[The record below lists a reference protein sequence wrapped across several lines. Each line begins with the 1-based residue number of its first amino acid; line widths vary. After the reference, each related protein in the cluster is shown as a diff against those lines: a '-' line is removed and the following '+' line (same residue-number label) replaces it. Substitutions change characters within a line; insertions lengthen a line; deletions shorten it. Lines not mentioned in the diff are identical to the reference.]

1 MKIEELIDG
10 GEQTAQNVRS
20 VLNILLESPYF
31 YKTDDERLFLVLMR
45 YKRAF
50 EAFFDKFFGWSLVM
64 DAKCARL
71 YKPKW
76 FNEKITLP
84 NRDMF
89 TFTKRDDCMAF
100 LLVLEFFE
108 CECREQGVT
117 ADDRENLR
125 FRFGDLLEYAAARFR
140 ALMSGRAA
148 PTESATEPGRA
159 VCPHTAESYT
169 DERVRQILKGIM
181 PQLEKY
187 RFLRKVKP
195 SADDSVSE
203 AETIFECLPAMWH
216 YQAAQL
222 AQSIGADGK
231 DGVE

>member
-10 GEQTAQNVRS
+10 GEQTAQNVRA

-64 DAKCARL
+64 DVKCARL

-108 CECREQGVT
+108 RECREQGVT

-140 ALMSGRAA
+140 ALMSGK
-148 PTESATEPGRA
+148 EEN
-159 VCPHTAESYT
+159 YT

-222 AQSIGADGK
+222 AQSIGTDGK
-231 DGVE
+231 EDAE

>member
-10 GEQTAQNVRS
+10 GEQTAVNVRA
-20 VLNILLESPYF
+20 VLNILLEAPYF

-50 EAFFDKFFGWSLVM
+50 EEFFKKFFAWKLVM
-64 DAKCARL
+64 DGKCARL

-89 TFTKRDDCMAF
+89 TFTKRDECMAF
-100 LLVLEFFE
+100 LLLLEFFE
-108 CECREQGVT
+108 RECREQGVT

-125 FRFGDLLEYAAARFR
+125 FRFGDLLEYSSSRFR
-140 ALMSGRAA
+140 ALMSGK
-148 PTESATEPGRA
+148 EEN
-159 VCPHTAESYT
+159 YT

-187 RFLRKVKP
+187 RFLHKVKP

-203 AETIFECLPAMWH
+203 NETIFECLPAMWH
-216 YQAAQL
+216 YQAAEL
-222 AQSIGADGK
+222 AK
-231 DGVE
+231 PVTEE

>member
-1 MKIEELIDG
+1 MKIEELIDRG
-10 GEQTAQNVRS
+10 DETGQRIRETLNV
-20 VLNILLESPYF
+20 LLESPYF
-31 YKTDDERLFLVLMR
+31 YKTDDERLFLVLTR

-50 EAFFDKFFGWSLVM
+50 EAFFDKFFGWTLVM
-64 DAKCARL
+64 DSKCARL

-100 LLVLEFFE
+100 LLAIEFFE
-108 CECREQGVT
+108 RECREQGVT
-117 ADDRENLR
+117 ADDRDNLR
-125 FRFGDLLEYAAARFR
+125 FRFGDLLVYAASRFR
-140 ALMSGRAA
+140 ALMF
-148 PTESATEPGRA
+148 EKE
-159 VCPHTAESYT
+159 ENYT

-187 RFLRKVKP
+187 RFLRKIKP

-222 AQSIGADGK
+222 AQAIGDEK
-231 DGVE
+231 KGVSE

>member
-1 MKIEELIDG
+1 MKIEELIDRG
-10 GEQTAQNVRS
+10 DEMGQRIRETLNV
-20 VLNILLESPYF
+20 LLESPYF
-31 YKTDDERLFLVLMR
+31 YKTDDERLFLVLTR

-50 EAFFDKFFGWSLVM
+50 ESFFDKFFGWSLVM

-108 CECREQGVT
+108 RECREQGVT

-125 FRFGDLLEYAAARFR
+125 FRFGDWLEYAAMRFC
-140 ALMSGRAA
+140 ALL
-148 PTESATEPGRA
+148 PGK
-159 VCPHTAESYT
+159 EENYT
-169 DERVRQILKGIM
+169 DERVRQILRR
-181 PQLEKY
+181 L
-187 RFLRKVKP
+187 LR
-195 SADDSVSE
+195 DRD
-203 AETIFECLPAMWH
+203 AERGGRVPR
-216 YQAAQL
+216 L
-222 AQSIGADGK
+222 ARRSRHGYH
-231 DGVE
+231 V

>member
-1 MKIEELIDG
+1 MKIEDLIDRG
-10 GEQTAQNVRS
+10 DHSAQGVRA
-20 VLNILLESPYF
+20 VLNILLEAPYF

-45 YKRAF
+45 YKKAF
-50 EAFFDKFFGWSLVM
+50 AAFFEKFYGWELVM
-64 DAKCARL
+64 DDKCARL

-76 FNEKITLP
+76 YNEKVTAP

-108 CECREQGVT
+108 RECREQGVT
-117 ADDRENLR
+117 ADDRDNLR
-125 FRFGDLLEYAAARFR
+125 FRFGDLLEYAATRFR
-140 ALMSGRAA
+140 TLMSGK
-148 PTESATEPGRA
+148 EEN
-159 VCPHTAESYT
+159 YT

-203 AETIFECLPAMWH
+203 AETIFEGLPAMWH

-222 AQSIGADGK
+222 AQSVEADGK
-231 DGVE
+231 EVAE

>member
-1 MKIEELIDG
+1 MKIEELIDRG
-10 GEQTAQNVRS
+10 DETGQRIRETLNV
-20 VLNILLESPYF
+20 LLESPYF
-31 YKTDDERLFLVLMR
+31 YKTDDERLFLVLMH

-50 EAFFDKFFGWSLVM
+50 EAFFYKFFGWSLVM
-64 DAKCARL
+64 DTKCARL

-108 CECREQGVT
+108 RECREQGVT

-140 ALMSGRAA
+140 ALMSGK
-148 PTESATEPGRA
+148 EGN
-159 VCPHTAESYT
+159 YT

-222 AQSIGADGK
+222 AQCMGANGK
-231 DGVE
+231 GGAE

>member
-1 MKIEELIDG
+1 MAVMKIEELIDG
-10 GEQTAQNVRS
+10 GEQTAQSVRS
-20 VLNILLESPYF
+20 VLNILLESPYL

-108 CECREQGVT
+108 RECREQGVT
-117 ADDRENLR
+117 ADDRDNLR

-140 ALMSGRAA
+140 TLMSGK
-148 PTESATEPGRA
+148 EEN
-159 VCPHTAESYT
+159 YT

-195 SADDSVSE
+195 SADDNVSE

-222 AQSIGADGK
+222 AQSMEADGK
-231 DGVE
+231 EVVG

>member
-10 GEQTAQNVRS
+10 GEQTAQSVRS

-31 YKTDDERLFLVLMR
+31 YREDDERLFLVLMR

-50 EAFFDKFFGWSLVM
+50 EAFFEKFFGWTLVM

-108 CECREQGVT
+108 RECREQSVT
-117 ADDRENLR
+117 ADDRDNLR
-125 FRFGDLLEYAAARFR
+125 FRFGDLLEYASVRFR
-140 ALMSGRAA
+140 KLMEGKEENY
-148 PTESATEPGRA
+148 P
-159 VCPHTAESYT
+159 
-169 DERVRQILKGIM
+169 DERVRHILKGIM

-187 RFLRKVKP
+187 RFLRKIKP

-203 AETIFECLPAMWH
+203 SEMIFECLPAMWH

-222 AQSIGADGK
+222 AQTIDTGK
-231 DGVE
+231 KGMLE

>member
-20 VLNILLESPYF
+20 VMNILLESPYF

-64 DAKCARL
+64 DSKCARL

-100 LLVLEFFE
+100 LLILEFFE
-108 CECREQGVT
+108 RECREQGVT

-140 ALMSGRAA
+140 ALMSGK
-148 PTESATEPGRA
+148 EDN
-159 VCPHTAESYT
+159 YT

-222 AQSIGADGK
+222 AQPV
-231 DGVE
+231 VEER

>member
-10 GEQTAQNVRS
+10 GEQTAQNVRA

-100 LLVLEFFE
+100 LLTLEFFE
-108 CECREQGVT
+108 RECREQGVT
-117 ADDRENLR
+117 ADDRDNLR

-140 ALMSGRAA
+140 TLM
-148 PTESATEPGRA
+148 PGK
-159 VCPHTAESYT
+159 EENYT

-222 AQSIGADGK
+222 AQNMETDGK
-231 DGVE
+231 EVVE

>member
-1 MKIEELIDG
+1 MKLEELIDSG
-10 GEQTAQNVRS
+10 DATAMRVKE
-20 VLNILLESPYF
+20 VLNVLLESPYF

-45 YKRAF
+45 HKRAF

-76 FNEKITLP
+76 FNEKISPP

-89 TFTKRDDCMAF
+89 TFTKRDECMAF
-100 LLVLEFFE
+100 LIVLEYFE
-108 CECREQGVT
+108 RECREQGVT
-117 ADDRENLR
+117 VDDRDNLR
-125 FRFGDLLEYAAARFR
+125 FRFGDLHEYAAVRFR
-140 ALMSGRAA
+140 ALM
-148 PTESATEPGRA
+148 PGK
-159 VCPHTAESYT
+159 EENFT
-169 DERVRQILKGIM
+169 DEHVRQILKGVM
-181 PQLEKY
+181 PSLEKY

-195 SADDSVSE
+195 PADDSVSE

-222 AQSIGADGK
+222 AQPIAA
-231 DGVE
+231 EEEPEE

>member
-20 VLNILLESPYF
+20 VMNILLESPYF

-89 TFTKRDDCMAF
+89 TFTKRDDCIAF

-108 CECREQGVT
+108 RECREQGVT

-125 FRFGDLLEYAAARFR
+125 FRFGDLLEYEAVRFR
-140 ALMSGRAA
+140 ALMSGRAV
-148 PTESATEPGRA
+148 S
-159 VCPHTAESYT
+159 PHTAENYT
-169 DERVRQILKGIM
+169 DERVRQILKAIM

-222 AQSIGADGK
+222 AQSMGTNGK
-231 DGVE
+231 EVVE